1 MKNLGRVQDSSLT
14 LIALKIIFKQINM
27 KTVCLNPEGD
37 WRERDRERE
46 RVCVLGTE

>member
-1 MKNLGRVQDSSLT
+1 MKNLGRIQDSSLT

-46 RVCVLGTE
+46 RECVLGTE